1 VPILGIAYLLFFVQ
15 FYFLKFAT
23 DELLLPPAAVGM
35 LFGLAKGWDAISNPL
50 VGSWSDRSRSR
61 WGRRRPF
68 LLGALPLL
76 AIGFAML
83 WRTPESAG
91 TGALVAWAGA
101 ALFVF
106 YGAFALYTI
115 PHAALGA
122 ELSRDSDERTRL
134 FAARQMA
141 FTVGILISFGAI
153 QLVMN
158 AGDARA
164 RAAGLAVPSALAAAL
179 LLAWT
184 PLAIREPPHRGR
196 SGGESLRSGLRDV
209 ASNPHARRLL
219 FVWFVENAGMGAVG
233 TMAPYIAEY
242 LLRRPDVVGTLPGA
256 YVVAGVVS
264 IPIWVRLSRR
274 LGKRETWLGAMVLAA
289 VAFGGFGFVGEGDV
303 GLAVGLLVVA
313 GSAMGCGSVLSSAIM
328 ADVID
333 LDERRTGERK
343 EGIYS
348 AAMMFVMKIGMAGS
362 TALSGFVLSATGFV
376 PNVEQSPE
384 SLFGMSLLFG
394 WLPCLG
400 FLAGALIFWLAPPPE
415 HQAAEPPL
423 AFDTRASTSG
433 RDSVRG
439 GFDHRRPA
447 RARSGRGAMKD
458 G

>member
-1 VPILGIAYLLFFVQ
+1 MSVTPSGLGPPRLTPRELLAYGVPVLGIAYLLFFVQ

-23 DELLLPPAAVGM
+23 DELLLPAAAVGV
-35 LFGLAKGWDAISNPL
+35 LFGLAKVWDAISNPL
-50 VGSWSDRSRSR
+50 IGSWSDRTRSR

-68 LLGALPLL
+68 LLGALPPL

-83 WRTPESAG
+83 WRAPEALG
-91 TGALVAWAGA
+91 PGALVAWAGA

-134 FAARQMA
+134 FAGRQMA
-141 FTVGILISFGAI
+141 FTVGILIAFAGI
-153 QLVMN
+153 QFVMN
-158 AGDARA
+158 ADDARTA
-164 RAAGLAVPSALAAAL
+164 AAGLAIPSVLAAAL

-184 PLAIREPPHRGR
+184 PLAIREPVHRGR
-196 SGGESLRSGLRDV
+196 GGGESLWSGLRDV
-209 ASNPHARRLL
+209 AANPHARRLL

-233 TMAPYIAEY
+233 TMAPFIAEY

-264 IPIWVRLSRR
+264 IPLWVRLSRR
-274 LGKRETWLGAMVLAA
+274 NGKRQTWLAAMLLAA

-303 GLAVGLLVVA
+303 GIAIGLLVVA

-333 LDERRTGERK
+333 VDAHATGERK

-376 PNVEQSPE
+376 PNVEQSAE
-384 SLFGMSLLFG
+384 SLLGMRLLFG

-400 FLAGALIFWLAPPPE
+400 FLTGAVIFWRAPAPE
-415 HQAAEPPL
+415 PQ
-423 AFDTRASTSG
+423 
-433 RDSVRG
+433 
-439 GFDHRRPA
+439 PA
-447 RARSGRGAMKD
+447 RVPELRTGVVKSAEIP
-458 G
+458 